1 MEDSMSNIETE
12 KEIAEAPKDAVSL
25 DVQATNTRFIGA
37 GQRRRIVKQL
47 VVNANIKASVELG
60 IVSISDRD
68 NDVMLTVRIED
79 MTAILAAV
87 YGKAKE
93 EEECTKTETKEAS
106 ETAPDADRE

>member
-1 MEDSMSNIETE
+1 
-12 KEIAEAPKDAVSL
+12 
-25 DVQATNTRFIGA
+25 
-37 GQRRRIVKQL
+37 
-47 VVNANIKASVELG
+47 
-60 IVSISDRD
+60 
-68 NDVMLTVRIED
+68 MLTVRIED